1 MTPCLPLL
9 IGTGMVLSNGD
20 MTAASEKVTVDN
32 FVRAESDMIFSRYVK
47 EGAFGQILNMRE
59 PTPIDRQDVIRMNRD
74 TIYAMGVF
82 DLSEPVTIVKPDTGW
97 RFQSMQVV
105 NQDQYT
111 LAVEY
116 EPGEYTYSRDRVGTR
131 YIILIFRTF
140 IDAGDPADVK
150 AASALQDMIEVRQ
163 KSPGNFTIP
172 DWDEATL
179 KKLRDAINVL
189 AATKT
194 STKGM
199 FGDKSQVVP
208 IDHLLGTAFGWGG
221 NPESAAVY
229 DNVVPEKNDGQT
241 PYILSIPKEV
251 PVEGFWSI
259 TIYNAE
265 GFMQKNSLN
274 AYAVNNV
281 TAKKNPDDTVTVHFG
296 GDPSKSNYLPITPG
310 WNYIVRMYRPKQAV
324 IDGAWTFPRPK
335 PLK

>member
-1 MTPCLPLL
+1 VLL
-9 IGTGMVLSNGD
+9 NGD

-32 FVRAESDMIFSRYVK
+32 FVRAESDVTFGRYVEK
-47 EGAFGQILNMRE
+47 GAFGQILNMRE

-116 EPGEYTYSRDRVGTR
+116 DPGGYTFTRDKIGTR
-131 YIILIFRTF
+131 YVMVIFRTF
-140 IDAGDPADVK
+140 IDANDPADVK
-150 AASALQDMIEVRQ
+150 AANALQDKFEVHQ
-163 KSPGNFTIP
+163 KSPGKFRIP

-179 KKLRDAINVL
+179 KKMCDAINVL

-199 FGDKSQVVP
+199 FGDKSQVDP

-265 GFMQKNSLN
+265 GFMQKNRLD

-281 TAKKNPDDTVTVHFG
+281 TATKNPDDTVTVHFG

-324 IDGAWTFPRPK
+324 IDGTWTFPRPK
-335 PLK
+335 PVK

>member
-1 MTPCLPLL
+1 MMLL
-9 IGTGMVLSNGD
+9 NGNT
-20 MTAASEKVTVDN
+20 TAAFEKVTVDN
-32 FVRAESDMIFSRYVK
+32 FIRAESDMTLSRYVK
-47 EGAFGQILNMRE
+47 QGAFGKILNMRE

-74 TIYAMGVF
+74 TIYSMGVF
-82 DLSEPVTIVKPDTGW
+82 DLSKPVTIVKPDTGG
-97 RFQSMQVV
+97 RFQSMQVIS
-105 NQDQYT
+105 QDQYT

-116 EPGEYTYSRDRVGTR
+116 EPGEYTFTRDKVGTR
-131 YIILIFRTF
+131 YVIFIFRTF

-150 AASALQDMIEVRQ
+150 AANALQDKIEERQ

-172 DWDEATL
+172 DWDEAAL

-199 FGDKSQVVP
+199 FGDKSQVDP
-208 IDHLLGTAFGWGG
+208 IDHLLGTAYGWGG

-241 PYILSIPKEV
+241 PYTLTVPKEV
-251 PVEGFWSI
+251 PVDGFWSI
-259 TIYNAE
+259 TIYNAK
-265 GFMQKNSLN
+265 GFMQKNDLN

-281 TAKKNPDDTVTVHFG
+281 TAKKNPDETVTIHFG

-310 WNYIVRMYRPKQAV
+310 WNYIVRMYRPKQVV
-324 IDGAWTFPRPK
+324 IDGTWTFPKPK
-335 PLK
+335 PVK

>member
-1 MTPCLPLL
+1 MTRCLLLL
-9 IGTGMVLSNGD
+9 IGTGMVLLNGS
-20 MTAASEKVTVDN
+20 TAAASEKVTVDN
-32 FVRAESDMIFSRYVK
+32 FVRAESDLTFGRYVEK
-47 EGAFGQILNMRE
+47 GAFGKILNMRE
-59 PTPIDRQDVIRMNRD
+59 PTPINKQDVIRMNRD
-74 TIYAMGVF
+74 TIYSMGVF
-82 DLSEPVTIVKPDTGW
+82 DLNEPVTIVKPETAG
-97 RFQSMQVV
+97 RFQSMQVI

-116 EPGEYTYSRDRVGTR
+116 DPGEYTFTRDKIGTR
-131 YIILIFRTF
+131 YVMVIFRTF
-140 IDAGDPADVK
+140 IDANDPADVK
-150 AASALQDMIEVRQ
+150 AANALQDKIEVHQ

-179 KKLRDAINVL
+179 KKMRDAINVL

-199 FGDKSQVVP
+199 FGDKSQVDP

-229 DNVVPEKNDGQT
+229 DNVVPEKNNGQT
-241 PYILSIPKEV
+241 PYILTIPKEV
-251 PVEGFWSI
+251 PVDGFWSI
-259 TIYNAE
+259 TIYNAK
-265 GFMQKNSLN
+265 GFMQENDLN

-310 WNYIVRMYRPKQAV
+310 WNYIVRMYRPKPAV
-324 IDGAWTFPRPK
+324 IDGTWTFPRPK
-335 PLK
+335 PAA

>member
-1 MTPCLPLL
+1 MNRCLALL
-9 IGTGMVLSNGD
+9 IGTGMMLLNGNT
-20 MTAASEKVTVDN
+20 TAAFEKVTVDN
-32 FVRAESDMIFSRYVK
+32 FVRAESDMTLSRYVK
-47 EGAFGQILNMRE
+47 QGAFGKILNMRE

-74 TIYAMGVF
+74 TIYSMGVF
-82 DLSEPVTIVKPDTGW
+82 DLSKPVTIVKPDTGG
-97 RFQSMQVV
+97 RFQSMQVIS
-105 NQDQYT
+105 QDQYT

-116 EPGEYTYSRDRVGTR
+116 EPGEYTFTRDKVGTR
-131 YIILIFRTF
+131 YVIFIFRTF

-150 AASALQDMIEVRQ
+150 AANALQDKIEVRQ

-172 DWDEATL
+172 DWDEAAL

-199 FGDKSQVVP
+199 FGDKSQVDP
-208 IDHLLGTAFGWGG
+208 IDHLLGTAYGWGG

-241 PYILSIPKEV
+241 PYTLTVPKEV
-251 PVEGFWSI
+251 PVDGFWSI
-259 TIYNAE
+259 TIYNAK
-265 GFMQKNSLN
+265 GFMQKNDLN

-281 TAKKNPDDTVTVHFG
+281 TAKKNPDETVTVHFG

-310 WNYIVRMYRPKQAV
+310 WNYIVRMYRPKQVV
-324 IDGAWTFPRPK
+324 IDGTWTFPKPK
-335 PLK
+335 PVK